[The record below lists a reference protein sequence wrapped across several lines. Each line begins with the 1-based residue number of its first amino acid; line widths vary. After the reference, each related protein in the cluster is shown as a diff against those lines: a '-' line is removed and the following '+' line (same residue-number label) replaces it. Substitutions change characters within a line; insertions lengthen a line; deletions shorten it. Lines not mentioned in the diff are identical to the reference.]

1 MAAPAVETARVPRP
15 DDAQLWLIALIVL
28 GGVVVAQGVMAV
40 LSGWLPSGD
49 DGYWS
54 IMARSVFSARP
65 PLLGSSSSGG
75 VVTGTGFHHLG
86 PLGFYL
92 LAPFVALIGGAG
104 VALGSSVIN
113 AAAAVIGPLAVRSG
127 VGPRAGWVSAVGS
140 SLLAF
145 TMGSEL
151 LVDPWNPHLAVLA
164 LWCAMCCAWAVL
176 AGGVGWGAVGV
187 FFVSLSL
194 QTHLSFVPVGGIV
207 ALALVGATAWGCAHL
222 PVADDESPW
231 RRWSAMAWLVGAGL
245 LANLVVL
252 IQQFFAAGPGN
263 LTNALQ
269 SGSGQEMPVGIEA
282 GARTVSQ
289 PFDPQNWLPGSWFPQ
304 VIRIDELAAPWLIA
318 VVFAGLVVLEVL
330 AVRRRT
336 SKSLPALSLVLVLVV
351 VSVWVASARGFRIF
365 GVPMTLARWAW
376 PVALL
381 AVAVAVDVA
390 VGLWSDRGAGGDT
403 AHQPDQPAQPDP
415 AARVS
420 PLVSWVGLALVVAL
434 GAATMVP
441 RDEGSGAKQLFREP
455 TNDLLEQVRYRLDAF
470 GGRPLVRINFQ
481 PLAAEATVA
490 LIDELD
496 QMGIDFALEDPVA
509 LRQAGTY
516 RAADGTE
523 SSTVVL
529 RGGAAVLEDT
539 PPGFRT
545 IARVMSLDDEEID
558 WYQSARE
565 GLDERLGT
573 FIDRLGSDPALRARV
588 GPSEEARL
596 DLEAT
601 GWALVLCGRY
611 RELPIGSADI
621 ERDVISD
628 SERTKL
634 CELED
639 RLANGA
645 VAVDVG
651 PPPA

>member
-1 MAAPAVETARVPRP
+1 M
-15 DDAQLWLIALIVL
+15 
-28 GGVVVAQGVMAV
+28 
-40 LSGWLPSGD
+40 
-49 DGYWS
+49 
-54 IMARSVFSARP
+54 
-65 PLLGSSSSGG
+65 
-75 VVTGTGFHHLG
+75 
-86 PLGFYL
+86 
-92 LAPFVALIGGAG
+92 
-104 VALGSSVIN
+104 
-113 AAAAVIGPLAVRSG
+113 
-127 VGPRAGWVSAVGS
+127 
-140 SLLAF
+140 
-145 TMGSEL
+145 
-151 LVDPWNPHLAVLA
+151 
-164 LWCAMCCAWAVL
+164 
-176 AGGVGWGAVGV
+176 
-187 FFVSLSL
+187 
-194 QTHLSFVPVGGIV
+194 
-207 ALALVGATAWGCAHL
+207 
-222 PVADDESPW
+222 
-231 RRWSAMAWLVGAGL
+231 
-245 LANLVVL
+245 
-252 IQQFFAAGPGN
+252 
-263 LTNALQ
+263 
-269 SGSGQEMPVGIEA
+269 
-282 GARTVSQ
+282 
-289 PFDPQNWLPGSWFPQ
+289 
-304 VIRIDELAAPWLIA
+304 
-318 VVFAGLVVLEVL
+318 
-330 AVRRRT
+330 
-336 SKSLPALSLVLVLVV
+336 
-351 VSVWVASARGFRIF
+351 
-365 GVPMTLARWAW
+365 
-376 PVALL
+376 
-381 AVAVAVDVA
+381 
-390 VGLWSDRGAGGDT
+390 
-403 AHQPDQPAQPDP
+403 
-415 AARVS
+415 
-420 PLVSWVGLALVVAL
+420 SWVGLALVVAL

-455 TNDLLEQVRYRLDAF
+455 TTDLLEQVRYRLDAF

-573 FIDRLGSDPALRARV
+573 FIDRLGSDPALRSRV

-611 RELPIGSADI
+611 RVLPIGSADI